1 MKLKNLQLRENL
13 SGQYVPDDMKY
24 RVVDE
29 IARDNNLFQQN
40 VLAIKY
46 NPLWQQVQVHFSIL
60 YGQCNHI
67 YELMILLINSSK

>member
-1 MKLKNLQLRENL
+1 MKRKNLQLRENL
-13 SGQYVPDDMKY
+13 SRKYVLEDMKY

-29 IARDNNLFQQN
+29 IARANNCLQQN

-46 NPLWQQVQVHFSIL
+46 NPDWQKVQVHFSIL